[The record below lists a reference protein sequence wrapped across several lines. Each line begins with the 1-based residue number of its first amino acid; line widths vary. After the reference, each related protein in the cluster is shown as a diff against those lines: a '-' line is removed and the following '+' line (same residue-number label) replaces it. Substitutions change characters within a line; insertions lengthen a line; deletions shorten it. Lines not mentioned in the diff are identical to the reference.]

1 MAKVHTLTLFW
12 NKRTIFEKREPQ
24 EIFQIS
30 EKQLMKYYE
39 ICIVIVT
46 KTQQYIKIT
55 WQRIKRII
63 ALQLSEGDTD
73 VLR

>member
-55 WQRIKRII
+55 
-63 ALQLSEGDTD
+63 
-73 VLR
+73 